1 MQRTTSLSMSA
12 EELQAY
18 RTSFRARQQQ
28 QFAEREA
35 MREAALH
42 AARERIPPLLTRWP
56 GIQRAYLFG
65 SVLRPGAFHRR
76 SDIDIAIE
84 GVPGACYFEV
94 WQVLEAALPE
104 WFIDLR
110 DMEAAPL
117 LADLIQQ
124 TGELLYERSP
134 TPVTS

>member
-1 MQRTTSLSMSA
+1 MHRTAHLSLSD
-12 EELQAY
+12 EELQTY
-18 RTSFRARQQQ
+18 RATFRARQQQ
-28 QFAEREA
+28 QYAERETA
-35 MREAALH
+35 REVALR
-42 AARERIPPLLTRWP
+42 AARERIPPLLVRWP
-56 GIQRAYLFG
+56 SIQRAYLFG
-65 SVLRPGAFHRR
+65 SVLRPGAFHQR

-94 WQVLEAALPE
+94 WHVLEAALPE

-134 TPVTS
+134 TSVTS